1 MNEMQFLTWVRGDGL
16 DYAVGIFLLGVIWR
30 LIEIYSL
37 GRKKDISAS
46 RSVAGAS
53 GWHTIFRRSLPPE
66 GMVKK
71 SPVSYIGGYTF
82 HIGLFIVVFL
92 FAPHIMLF
100 QSLFGLSWPALPSQ
114 FIDLAA
120 VVTMAAMVVVLVD
133 RINKPVK
140 RYLST
145 FGDWFTWTVTFLPV
159 LTGWMAVQHLLLPY
173 TTMLALHILSVE
185 ILLVVLPFTK
195 LFHAFT
201 LFGSRWYNGTVNGH
215 KGVAV

>member
-1 MNEMQFLTWVRGDGL
+1 MNDMQFLTWVRGPGL
-16 DYAVGIFLLGVIWR
+16 DIAVGIFLLGVFWR
-30 LIEIYSL
+30 LFEIYSL
-37 GRKKDISAS
+37 GRKKDLSAP
-46 RSVAGAS
+46 RSVSGAS

-66 GMVKK
+66 GMLGK

-82 HIGLFIVVFL
+82 HIGLAIVVFL
-92 FAPHIMLF
+92 FAPHIL
-100 QSLFGLSWPALPSQ
+100 LIKNLTGLSWPGLPSQ
-114 FIDLAA
+114 FVDLVA
-120 VVTMAAMVVVLVD
+120 VVTLAAMVVVLVD

-145 FGDWFTWTVTFLPV
+145 FGDWFTWTLTFLPV

-173 TTMLALHILSVE
+173 TTMLAIHILTVE
-185 ILLVVLPFTK
+185 LLLVFLPFTK

-201 LFGSRWYNGTVNGH
+201 AFGSRWYNGAVNGH

>member
-1 MNEMQFLTWVRGDGL
+1 MNEMQFLTWVRGQGL
-16 DYAVGIFLLGVIWR
+16 DLAVSIFLLGVLWR
-30 LIEIYSL
+30 LFEIYSL
-37 GRKKDISAS
+37 GRKKDLSAP

-53 GWHTIFRRSLPPE
+53 GWNTIVRRSVPPE
-66 GMVKK
+66 GMFKK
-71 SPVSYIGGYTF
+71 SPITYVGGYIF
-82 HIGLFIVVFL
+82 HIGLAIVVFL
-92 FAPHIMLF
+92 FAPHIKFIESVL
-100 QSLFGLSWPALPSQ
+100 GLSWPGLPSQ
-114 FIDLAA
+114 FIDLVA
-120 VVTMAAMVVVLVD
+120 VVTLAAMVMVLFD

-145 FGDWFTWTVTFLPV
+145 FGDWFTWTLTFLPV

-185 ILLVVLPFTK
+185 LLLVFLPFTK

-201 LFGSRWYNGTVNGH
+201 VFGSRWYSGAVNGH

>member
-1 MNEMQFLTWVRGDGL
+1 MNEMQLLTWVRGPGL
-16 DYAVGIFLLGVIWR
+16 DIAVSVFLLGVIWR
-30 LIEIYSL
+30 LFEIYSL
-37 GRKKDISAS
+37 GRKKDLSAP

-66 GMVKK
+66 GMMKK

-82 HIGLFIVVFL
+82 HIGLAIVVFL
-92 FAPHIMLF
+92 FAPHILLIK
-100 QSLFGLSWPALPSQ
+100 SLTGLSWPGLPSQ

-120 VVTMAAMVVVLVD
+120 VVTMAAMVLVLVD

-140 RYLST
+140 RFLST
-145 FGDWFTWTVTFLPV
+145 FGDWFTWTLTFLPV

-185 ILLVVLPFTK
+185 VLLVVLPFSK

-201 LFGSRWYNGTVNGH
+201 LFGSRWYSGQVNGH